1 MPVEQ
6 TSDACKEFLK
16 ALHQAE
22 LAGGTTSTFELGKKV
37 FGDAVESGVVLAVFD
52 KCKKRGWVLGTV
64 DAAWITPSGKKAIT
78 KP

>member
-16 ALHQAE
+16 ALHEAE
-22 LAGGTTSTFELGKKV
+22 QAGGTTNTFEISKKV
-37 FGDAVESGVVLAVFD
+37 FGAAVESGVVLGVFS
-52 KCKKRGWVLGTV
+52 KCKTRGWVLGTV
-64 DAAWITPSGKKAIT
+64 DAVWITPSGKKAIA